1 MIPDQHRSDARAAE
15 ASARRESIR
24 VRSRRWRPSHVPLFD
39 MADIIEALRRAVA
52 ATPDDLTLR
61 LHLADQLVAAGRQPE
76 AIVELA
82 AVLAAD
88 PGNAAAKAAMQ
99 KALSVTSDTP
109 SGPEPEPAAPRPAV
123 PDSFDWD
130 AAEQQVDS
138 AADPWLQLD
147 ANAALPEP
155 AALPISSKFRVE
167 PPDVTLADVGGMQAV
182 KERLIASFLA
192 PLRNPELRKRFAK
205 SMRGGLLLYGPPGCG
220 KTMIARAM
228 AGELGAKFLS
238 VGITD
243 VYDAMFGAT
252 EQNLHEAFQVA
263 RREAPCVLF
272 FDEIDALGARRSQ
285 MTSSWTRTS
294 INQLLV
300 ELDGIDAMNEGVF
313 VLAATN
319 QPWDVDPALRRPGR
333 LDRTVLVLPPDLE
346 ARRAIFQHH
355 LKGRPVEKID
365 TLALAKKS
373 EGMSGADIYLV
384 CETATEEALLAGA
397 RTGDVRDITQKD
409 FERALSQTRPSIG
422 PWLDS
427 ARNVVLFGDDDGTYA
442 DLRAYL
448 KKAKRL

>member
-1 MIPDQHRSDARAAE
+1 
-15 ASARRESIR
+15 
-24 VRSRRWRPSHVPLFD
+24 

-52 ATPDDLTLR
+52 AAPDDLTLR
-61 LHLADQLVAAGRQPE
+61 LHLADQLAAAGRQRE

-88 PGNAAAKAAMQ
+88 PGNAAAHTAMQ
-99 KALSVTSDTP
+99 QALSGEPGAPQVP
-109 SGPEPEPAAPRPAV
+109 GAPQESGAPQVPEPADRASDIGTSDA
-123 PDSFDWD
+123 SAFDWE
-130 AAEQQVDS
+130 AAERQVDS
-138 AADPWLQLD
+138 AVDPWLQPD
-147 ANAALPEP
+147 PNKAPREP
-155 AALPISSKFRVE
+155 APTPVPSKFHVE
-167 PPDVTLADVGGMQAV
+167 PPDITLADVGGMEAV
-182 KERLIASFLA
+182 KERLTASFLA

-205 SMRGGLLLYGPPGCG
+205 SLRGGLLLYGPPGCG

-228 AGELGAKFLS
+228 AGELGARFMS

-243 VYDAMFGAT
+243 IYEGLFGAT
-252 EQNLHEAFQVA
+252 EQNLHQAFQVA

-272 FDEIDALGARRSQ
+272 FDEVDALGARRSQ
-285 MTSSWTRTS
+285 MSNSWTRTS

-300 ELDGIDAMNEGVF
+300 ELDGIDGINEGVF

-346 ARRAIFQHH
+346 ARRTIFLHH
-355 LKGRPVEKID
+355 LKGRPVANID
-365 TLALAKKS
+365 TLALARKS

-384 CETATEEALLAGA
+384 CETATEEALLVGA
-397 RTGDVRDITQKD
+397 RTGEVRDITQKD

-427 ARNVVLFGDDDGTYA
+427 ARNVVLFGDDDGTYG